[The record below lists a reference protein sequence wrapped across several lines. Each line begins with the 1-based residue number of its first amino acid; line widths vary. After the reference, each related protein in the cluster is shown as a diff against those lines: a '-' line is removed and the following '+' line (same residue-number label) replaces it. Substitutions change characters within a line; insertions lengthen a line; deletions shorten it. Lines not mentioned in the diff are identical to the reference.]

1 MILIYVSVI
10 LIFAD
15 SPSEVEPEAVD
26 SMFATM
32 NGHSWSS
39 LVTNKESP
47 IEFYFAS
54 DARYES
60 VYDMKNN
67 CCIFE

>member
-1 MILIYVSVI
+1 
-10 LIFAD
+10 
-15 SPSEVEPEAVD
+15 
-26 SMFATM
+26 MFATM

-67 CCIFE
+67 CCIFEWLFKIQMNGVFLFGIFVPFLL